1 MAPIRRAAQRPDFAS
16 HPSDLELI
24 STYLIP
30 WVSTGERPWKFIH
43 EADVYAA
50 TPQDL
55 ARAYAP
61 ATASDGQESWYF
73 FTTLRAKSR
82 RGQRKSRTVGSGD
95 HGCWH
100 SERAAKPLF
109 AGIGHSRQIGY
120 RQAFSFATKEDGRLV
135 RSGWLMAEIGLN
147 PDASAEEEL
156 ILCKVYRSPRVGT
169 GQRSTAPAATGVGPV
184 RIGRGKA
191 SEEDSSSSE
200 EGTPRAAGPGCY
212 SAQQPARV
220 SASTS
225 GTLSMEES
233 DSEQGSTSQ
242 GGDGGVIGTSPSA
255 TPPRVPR
262 SEALRAAHLPRIPTV
277 PAAQRPDFASHPS
290 DQVLIKSYLTPR
302 VASGQHPC
310 QFTHDADV
318 YTASPGALTRK
329 YPPAMASDGE
339 KAWYFFTLL
348 PAKSA
353 HGQRRPRTVGTGEGC
368 WHSEAGVKP
377 VLDGGHPIGWRQFF
391 SFMTKEEGQRVR
403 SIRSGWI
410 MVEIG
415 LDHGQQEGPSD
426 ELVLCKVYR
435 SPRAGPV
442 EPPAAAGRKRKSGDN
457 YSASAAPVLTLG
469 PAPGARNSTAAS
481 TSSSGHKK
489 RKTHSRNSGHVMRPA
504 RGVLKLTRPAT
515 SGRKK
520 STSAAC
526 TRCGMEPAESHRGT
540 PDAPAEEEDGSE
552 TDLDEDDPMTGD
564 SGAPH
569 CLKPGESSGCTRPFY
584 QFKI

>member
-61 ATASDGQESWYF
+61 ATASDGQEGWYF
-73 FTTLRAKSR
+73 FTTLRTKSR

-147 PDASAEEEL
+147 PDASSEEEL
-156 ILCKVYRSPRVGT
+156 VLCKVYRSPRVGT
-169 GQRSTAPAATGVGPV
+169 GQRSTAPAAAGVGPL

-191 SEEDSSSSE
+191 SEDSASSE

-212 SAQQPARV
+212 SAQPARV

-225 GTLSMEES
+225 GTLSMEKS
-233 DSEQGSTSQ
+233 DSEQGSTSR
-242 GGDGGVIGTSPSA
+242 GGGVIGTSPSA
-255 TPPRVPR
+255 TPPRNPR
-262 SEALRAAHLPRIPTV
+262 APQLPRIPMV
-277 PAAQRPDFASHPS
+277 PAGSAAQRPDFAAHPS

-302 VASGQHPC
+302 VASGEHPC

-318 YTASPGALTRK
+318 YTVSPGALTRK

-339 KAWYFFTLL
+339 KAWYFFTIL

-377 VLDGGHPIGWRQFF
+377 VLDGDHPIGWRQFF
-391 SFMTKEEGQRVR
+391 SFMIKEEGQRVR

-442 EPPAAAGRKRKSGDN
+442 EPTAATRRKRKSGDN
-457 YSASAAPVLTLG
+457 YSGSAAPVLTLG
-469 PAPGARNSTAAS
+469 PASGARNSTAA

-489 RKTHSRNSGHVMRPA
+489 RKTDSRSSGPVLRPA
-504 RGVLKLTRPAT
+504 RGILKLTRPVT

-520 STSAAC
+520 NTSAERRTPCA
-526 TRCGMEPAESHRGT
+526 RCGMEPAESRRGT
-540 PDAPAEEEDGSE
+540 ADAPAEEEDGSE
-552 TDLDEDDPMTGD
+552 TDLDEDDSMTD
-564 SGAPH
+564 ESGAPH
-569 CLKPGESSGCTRPFY
+569 GHEAGESSASARTFY
-584 QFKI
+584 RFV

>member
-24 STYLIP
+24 TTYLTP
-30 WVSTGERPWKFIH
+30 WSRNRERPWKFIH

-50 TPQDL
+50 RPQDL

-73 FTTLRAKSR
+73 FTILRTKSR

-147 PDASAEEEL
+147 PDASSPDEVV
-156 ILCKVYRSPRVGT
+156 LCKVYRSPRVKT
-169 GQRSTAPAATGVGPV
+169 DQRSTAAAAAAAATGVGPQ
-184 RIGRGKA
+184 RIARGKA
-191 SEEDSSSSE
+191 SEDSTSSE
-200 EGTPRAAGPGCY
+200 EGTPRAGPGRY
-212 SAQQPARV
+212 SAQPARA

-225 GTLSMEES
+225 GTLSMVESDS
-233 DSEQGSTSQ
+233 DSEQDSTSL
-242 GGDGGVIGTSPSA
+242 GGTSPSA
-255 TPPRVPR
+255 TPPRI
-262 SEALRAAHLPRIPTV
+262 PRIPTV
-277 PAAQRPDFASHPS
+277 PSDESAQRPDFSAHPS

-302 VASGQHPC
+302 VASGEHPC
-310 QFTHDADV
+310 HFTHDADV
-318 YTASPGALTRK
+318 YTASPGALTRT
-329 YPPAMASDGE
+329 YSPAMASDGE
-339 KAWYFFTLL
+339 KAWYFFTVL

-377 VLDGGHPIGWRQFF
+377 VLDGDHPIGWRQFF
-391 SFMTKEEGQRVR
+391 SFMSKEEGQRVR
-403 SIRSGWI
+403 SIRTGWI

-426 ELVLCKVYR
+426 EPVLCKVYR

-442 EPPAAAGRKRKSGDN
+442 VEPKAAAGRKRNSKRRLDTSG
-457 YSASAAPVLTLG
+457 AGTPVLTLG
-469 PAPGARNSTAAS
+469 HALGTRNSTATATATATA
-481 TSSSGHKK
+481 TSSSGRKK
-489 RKTHSRNSGHVMRPA
+489 RKTDSRNPGPVLRPA

-515 SGRKK
+515 PGRKK
-520 STSAAC
+520 KDLC
-526 TRCGMEPAESHRGT
+526 VRCGVEPAESHSGT
-540 PDAPAEEEDGSE
+540 AEEEDGSE
-552 TDLDEDDPMTGD
+552 TDLVEDDSMTGE
-564 SGAPH
+564 SAAIHGNEA
-569 CLKPGESSGCTRPFY
+569 GESSGGARTFY
-584 QFKI
+584 QFV

>member
-30 WVSTGERPWKFIH
+30 WVSTGERPWKFVH

-61 ATASDGQESWYF
+61 ATASDGQE
-73 FTTLRAKSR
+73 
-82 RGQRKSRTVGSGD
+82 
-95 HGCWH
+95 
-100 SERAAKPLF
+100 
-109 AGIGHSRQIGY
+109 
-120 RQAFSFATKEDGRLV
+120 
-135 RSGWLMAEIGLN
+135 
-147 PDASAEEEL
+147 EL
-156 ILCKVYRSPRVGT
+156 
-169 GQRSTAPAATGVGPV
+169 
-184 RIGRGKA
+184 
-191 SEEDSSSSE
+191 
-200 EGTPRAAGPGCY
+200 
-212 SAQQPARV
+212 
-220 SASTS
+220 
-225 GTLSMEES
+225 
-233 DSEQGSTSQ
+233 GSTSR
-242 GGDGGVIGTSPSA
+242 GGGVIGTSPSA

-262 SEALRAAHLPRIPTV
+262 SEALRAAQLPRIPTV
-277 PAAQRPDFASHPS
+277 PVAQRPDFASHPS

-318 YTASPGALTRK
+318 YTASPAALTRK
-329 YPPAMASDGE
+329 YSPALASDGE

-353 HGQRRPRTVGTGEGC
+353 HGQRGARPGPARRPGGTP
-368 WHSEAGVKP
+368 S
-377 VLDGGHPIGWRQFF
+377 GGWTEEEIRQFF

-415 LDHGQQEGPSD
+415 LDHGKEEGPSD

-457 YSASAAPVLTLG
+457 YSGSAAPVLTLG

-489 RKTHSRNSGHVMRPA
+489 RKTHSRNSGPVLRPA
-504 RGVLKLTRPAT
+504 RGVLKLTRPVT

-520 STSAAC
+520 NSSAERRTPCA
-526 TRCGMEPAESHRGT
+526 RCGMEPALSHRGT
-540 PDAPAEEEDGSE
+540 PDPADEEEDGSE
-552 TDLDEDDPMTGD
+552 TDLDEDDPMTGE

-569 CLKPGESSGCTRPFY
+569 CHRAGESSVCGRTFY